1 MHGQHETDVD
11 FSVLAGTTK
20 EHLGYALALGVP
32 VIVVVNK
39 VDLCP
44 ASSVERLV
52 RQLETILKSPGC
64 KKIPFRVNSE
74 DDAITVASNL
84 DSNKWGLAYY
94 LCANRLKL
102 VFVQVWGCNFGT
114 TWSVFLIHV
123 HACVYMH
130 A

>member
-84 DSNKWGLAYY
+84 DSNK
-94 LCANRLKL
+94 
-102 VFVQVWGCNFGT
+102 
-114 TWSVFLIHV
+114 
-123 HACVYMH
+123 
-130 A
+130 